1 MVCSDN
7 YDDFQKK
14 IPRKSK
20 FLSRQL
26 KREEEAKREEKE
38 RNRAREESGVRERE
52 SRSKMEGAGKGGK
65 EGVDVRCLSLEEL
78 EAMNR
83 DLEERAA
90 SSVAAAEQ
98 ALRSVQLKE
107 EDIQQNAEKL
117 VQLVARKATQPD
129 SHGKENRSERLESSQ
144 KRIQQARPAS
154 ARHKPTQQ
162 LANKSHATPDS
173 KSTKESEAGPVKFT
187 RPSSSSSSRPS
198 SSVPRSSEKQ
208 KSQQESPQ
216 MHSSFPS
223 DFDLPSRPDAQVRLY
238 KARIKALEADLYA
251 QEVRRGQ
258 SVSKHRN

>member
-90 SSVAAAEQ
+90 SSVAA
-98 ALRSVQLKE
+98 
-107 EDIQQNAEKL
+107 
-117 VQLVARKATQPD
+117 
-129 SHGKENRSERLESSQ
+129 RLWREGC
-144 KRIQQARPAS
+144 
-154 ARHKPTQQ
+154 HC
-162 LANKSHATPDS
+162 
-173 KSTKESEAGPVKFT
+173 FT
-187 RPSSSSSSRPS
+187 RPVQAP
-198 SSVPRSSEKQ
+198 VIQ
-208 KSQQESPQ
+208 AQQ
-216 MHSSFPS
+216 
-223 DFDLPSRPDAQVRLY
+223 
-238 KARIKALEADLYA
+238 AD
-251 QEVRRGQ
+251 
-258 SVSKHRN
+258 